1 MIGAEVATV
10 TIKRQGSKGKGRF
23 VPAAL
28 VAAGLGLA
36 LPTAAALAVGQSA
49 TVADASISGESLDFL
64 PFTPA
69 RLDPGLVREVASSIG
84 VDALRFTPAARPA
97 RKDRTLTVAVRVDN
111 ATARAISVRKPLE
124 RLSEPG
130 LGTTNSVAV
139 DSTRYNLGIARGYQ
153 GFAQPKPVELPAG
166 VRDLTMPDLERFS
179 LEKTTRDKPDRF
191 QPRVALE
198 SVQPSGPTPRVLDSR
213 SSRSVEVGGAYRVV
227 GNLNVTAG
235 VRLSQER
242 DRLTPLTDGVEDSQ
256 AVYVGTQLR
265 F

>member
-1 MIGAEVATV
+1 V
-10 TIKRQGSKGKGRF
+10 TSKRHGSTGKGRF
-23 VPAAL
+23 GPAVL

-36 LPTAAALAVGQSA
+36 LPAAAALAVGQASVAQSA
-49 TVADASISGESLDFL
+49 SFSDESLEFL

-69 RLDPGLVREVASSIG
+69 RLDPGLVREVASTMG

-97 RKDRTLTVAVRVDN
+97 RKDRTLTVAVRVDD

-124 RLSEPG
+124 RVSEAG
-130 LGTTNSVAV
+130 IGMGSGIGSVAV
-139 DSTRYNLGIARGYQ
+139 EPTRYNLGIARGYQ
-153 GFAQPKPVELPAG
+153 GFAQPKPVDLPVG

-179 LEKTTRDKPDRF
+179 LESGGKDKPDRF

-198 SVQPSGPTPRVLDSR
+198 SAQPSGPVPHASGSR
-213 SSRSVEVGGAYRVV
+213 SGRSVDVGGAYRVV

-235 VRLSQER
+235 VRLSQES

>member
-1 MIGAEVATV
+1 M
-10 TIKRQGSKGKGRF
+10 
-23 VPAAL
+23 
-28 VAAGLGLA
+28 
-36 LPTAAALAVGQSA
+36 
-49 TVADASISGESLDFL
+49 
-64 PFTPA
+64 
-69 RLDPGLVREVASSIG
+69 
-84 VDALRFTPAARPA
+84 
-97 RKDRTLTVAVRVDN
+97 
-111 ATARAISVRKPLE
+111 RKPLE